1 MLVLSHS
8 DTRTTSHGV
17 YGMVRVPR
25 NLDSCLLS
33 TVHVLVELLSVFDPT
48 LIRVVEPL
56 ESFIS
61 AYQYSVQCP
70 SL

>member
-8 DTRTTSHGV
+8 DTRHLSGV

-25 NLDSCLLS
+25 NLDSWFYNCS
-33 TVHVLVELLSVFDPT
+33 VLVELLSVFDPT